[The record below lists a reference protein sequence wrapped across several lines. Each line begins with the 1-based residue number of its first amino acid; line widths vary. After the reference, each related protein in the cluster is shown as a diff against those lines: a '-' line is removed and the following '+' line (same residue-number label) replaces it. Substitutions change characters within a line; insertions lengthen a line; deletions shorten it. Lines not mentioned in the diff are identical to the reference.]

1 MGGKKLKIFFPIFQK
16 STTTLNPYLSKL
28 SNLQLSKMNSNFFT
42 QLTATIE
49 KTVIDVLAQHVR
61 GFSQALA
68 EKSEGKFTSEQVME
82 VWNTLY
88 PEATISASTPA
99 HAEAK
104 SPTQRTKTDKTRQ
117 CEVKKTAGKDKGNPC
132 GKNCVVGK
140 DTCVAHTPKNSEPSS
155 PASPA
160 SKSVTGDA
168 PSIGSNEELA
178 KLKVEDL
185 KTLLRKY
192 PTIEFSSKDRK
203 QNLIDKLSEYRD
215 SQSSKPRS
223 QKTLEEA
230 FSSPAPKVAQKAT
243 TPVEVKTS
251 TPSASTSTASTPIG
265 SDEELTKLKVVD
277 LKALCR
283 LHEVPIGSKDLKND
297 LIASLIKKRDSMVPT
312 TKVEEKEKVTEEVEE
327 VEEVEDQDDE
337 FEDEEEEVEEE
348 EVEEEEVDEVEE

>member
-160 SKSVTGDA
+160 SKSVTGA
-168 PSIGSNEELA
+168 ASSIGSNGELA
-178 KLKVEDL
+178 KLLVEDL
-185 KTLLRKY
+185 KALCRLHGV
-192 PTIEFSSKDRK
+192 EFTSKDRK
-203 QNLIDKLSEYRD
+203 QALIDKLSEYRD

-251 TPSASTSTASTPIG
+251 TPSASTSATSTPIG
-265 SDEELTKLKVVD
+265 SDEELTKMKVVD

-283 LHEVPIGSKDLKND
+283 LHEVTIGSKDLKND

-327 VEEVEDQDDE
+327 VEEEEVEDQEDE
-337 FEDEEEEVEEE
+337 FDEEE
-348 EVEEEEVDEVEE
+348 EVEEEEVDEVDE